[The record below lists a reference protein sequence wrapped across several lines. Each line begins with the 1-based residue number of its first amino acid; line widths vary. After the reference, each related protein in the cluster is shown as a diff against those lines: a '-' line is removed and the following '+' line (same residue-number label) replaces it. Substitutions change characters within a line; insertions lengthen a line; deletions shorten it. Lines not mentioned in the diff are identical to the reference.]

1 MKVYRIKQMSLILSE
16 LLQLSLKKKVYLC
29 QTRSFYDPNA
39 LTLVEQIIHQYRIC
53 FMENTSFGNVYKKHY
68 YP

>member
-16 LLQLSLKKKVYLC
+16 LLQLSKKKKNLC

-53 FMENTSFGNVYKKHY
+53 FMQNTSFGNVYKKHY

>member
-16 LLQLSLKKKVYLC
+16 LLQLSLKKKYTC
-29 QTRSFYDPNA
+29 AKRSFYDPNA